1 MLVFEERGNR
11 STRRKTSWSKGE
23 NQQQSQTTYG
33 GDAGIWTRAT
43 LVAGECCHHCAIPC
57 SPKLKFIIQFII
69 LDVTKNR
76 IQLLLMILP
85 YRKEHLYLVN
95 WWWIPLFSLGYFTIH
110 WKLCAHWWFLVWTA
124 RFTGSPSSHE
134 LSLQELSSK
143 QLCKGDFYNTASHLI
158 GWYVFCVLLGE
169 EPQNILLVV
178 PLCRLRAIQGG
189 PFLPEYEFWRIFR

>member
-1 MLVFEERGNR
+1 MLVFEERGKPEYPEKNLLEQGR
-11 STRRKTSWSKGE
+11 ESTTHSNHIWRRRRDLNPMG
-23 NQQQSQTTYG
+23 
-33 GDAGIWTRAT
+33 
-43 LVAGECCHHCAIPC
+43 GECCHHCAIPC

-69 LDVTKNR
+69 LDVIKNR
-76 IQLLLMILP
+76 IQQLLMILL

-110 WKLCAHWWFLVWTA
+110 WKLCTHWWFLVRTV
-124 RFTGSPSSHE
+124 RFPGSPSAHE

-143 QLCKGDFYNTASHLI
+143 QLCKGDFYNTASHPI
-158 GWYVFCVLLGE
+158 GWYVCCVLLGE

-178 PLCRLRAIQGG
+178 PLCRLRAIQEG